1 MSKYYVT
8 ATDIFLSGWGK
19 VKGKINKVIIECNS
33 FEEAEIVAENA
44 RSRGDMTRV
53 NIANKKPYYNKD
65 SHLVSFR
72 TKSDWPAWFKKDYF
86 KY

>member
-19 VKGKINKVIIECNS
+19 AKSKINKVVIECNS